1 MTTELVRPPRNRI
14 GARRIPAPYTE
25 YLAWGDESALIE
37 WKDGEI
43 IAYMPPTERHQD
55 IAGFLYGLLK
65 DFVRLLNL
73 GVVRVAPLEVKLWP
87 GGPSRE
93 PDVFFVSRERLGQ
106 LTMQR
111 FEGGPDLVIEIVSTS
126 SARADRVEKFTE
138 YEQAGVREY
147 WLIDPRRGKEQAD
160 FYQLDAD
167 GRFFSV
173 TLDDDGWYHSAV
185 LPGLRLDP
193 TLLRTTILPNSQ
205 LLLASMAKDLEALPD
220 DLRAAYRT
228 LYDALSRGSY

>member
-1 MTTELVRPPRNRI
+1 MTIELARPSRSRTGI
-14 GARRIPAPYTE
+14 RRIPASYIE
-25 YLAWGDESALIE
+25 YLAWVDESALIE
-37 WKDGEI
+37 WRDGEI

-65 DFVRLLNL
+65 DFVGLLDL
-73 GVVRVAPLEVKLWP
+73 GAVRVAPLEVKLWP
-87 GGPSRE
+87 DGPSRE
-93 PDVFFVSRERLGQ
+93 PDIFFVSHERLEQ

-111 FEGGPDLVIEIVSTS
+111 FEGGPDLVVEIVSTS

-138 YEQAGVREY
+138 YERAGVREY
-147 WLIDPRRGKEQAD
+147 WLIDPRSRKEQAD
-160 FYQLDAD
+160 FYRLDAD

-173 TLDDDGWYHSAV
+173 ALHEDGLYHSAV

-193 TLLRTTILPNSQ
+193 TLLRNTTLPNSQ
-205 LLLASMAKDLEALPD
+205 LLLASIAKDLEVLPD

-228 LYDALSRGSY
+228 LFDALSRGGY